1 MAKAPKISVITTNK
15 NGGRFLRETVESVMM
30 QTFEDYE
37 HIIVDGG
44 STDDSLDILASYR
57 HLRWISEPDRSPNDG
72 FRKGFAMARGDY
84 IMVMCVSDKYLS
96 RTWFRRCVDVLDAD
110 PEVSLVWGVGANMST
125 DGDINSV
132 WQPWWLDVS
141 PPQKKDFF
149 PFWLATNAYLPE
161 LNYCVRRPVFLE
173 CFPQEVSTDPMSVY
187 NPFLGMLLN
196 FNINGYLPYFL
207 PVIAHC
213 GRIHE
218 NQHGQ
223 LIHDE
228 GLRTLILYRKLIAGY
243 FFDVLFGRKA
253 HCFRDGNS
261 LVIGRLSRKE
271 RMYLPVDLVR
281 HKLHLLMA
289 RTFRSRAIGKAMR
302 RLLAS

>member
-1 MAKAPKISVITTNK
+1 
-15 NGGRFLRETVESVMM
+15 
-30 QTFEDYE
+30 
-37 HIIVDGG
+37 
-44 STDDSLDILASYR
+44 
-57 HLRWISEPDRSPNDG
+57 
-72 FRKGFAMARGDY
+72 
-84 IMVMCVSDKYLS
+84 
-96 RTWFRRCVDVLDAD
+96 
-110 PEVSLVWGVGANMST
+110 
-125 DGDINSV
+125 
-132 WQPWWLDVS
+132 
-141 PPQKKDFF
+141 
-149 PFWLATNAYLPE
+149 
-161 LNYCVRRPVFLE
+161 
-173 CFPQEVSTDPMSVY
+173 MSVY